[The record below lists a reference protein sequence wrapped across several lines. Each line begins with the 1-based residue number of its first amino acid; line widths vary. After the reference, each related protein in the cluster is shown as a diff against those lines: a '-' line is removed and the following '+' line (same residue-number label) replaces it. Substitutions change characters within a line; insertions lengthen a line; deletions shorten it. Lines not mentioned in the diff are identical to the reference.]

1 MKSKY
6 IFTGIIIALG
16 GYLVISSVIG
26 SKVNKSLSE
35 LLKQSQERIDSLES
49 KNGLLLSKN
58 DSIEKLYVIDS
69 IKMDSLK
76 RKNQITDAKANYY
89 AGKYKDLLNETLKDC
104 PDSLRNYQQ
113 RETIL
118 LSENEA
124 VKQSN
129 DNLRVQVSTIEIS
142 FAKCKEVNSN
152 YKVIT
157 ENNEQIKAEMQ
168 RSNELLQNRVD
179 KLKKMNTLLKI
190 GIGLAFLAGLAL

>member
-104 PDSLRNYQQ
+104 PDSLMNYQQ
-113 RETIL
+113 RETVL
-118 LSENEA
+118 LFENEA
-124 VKQSN
+124 IKQSN
-129 DNLRVQVSTIEIS
+129 DNLRVQVSTIETS

-179 KLKKMNTLLKI
+179 KLKKKNNLIIAKMN
-190 GIGLAFLAGLAL
+190 FD